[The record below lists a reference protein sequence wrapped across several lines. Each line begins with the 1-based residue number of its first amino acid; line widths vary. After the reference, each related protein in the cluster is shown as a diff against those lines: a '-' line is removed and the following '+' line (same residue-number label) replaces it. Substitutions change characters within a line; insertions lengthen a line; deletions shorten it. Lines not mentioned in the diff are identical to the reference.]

1 MRKNIKIKFR
11 LSDKEECLRIKF
23 KEQIHMRVRWVG
35 HKEKINKNKHF
46 YEAIKTK
53 SWTKRKLVAE
63 MGEIENRS
71 QWTI

>member
-35 HKEKINKNKHF
+35 HKKINKNKNKHF
-46 YEAIKTK
+46 YEAMKTK
-53 SWTKRKLVAE
+53 SWK
-63 MGEIENRS
+63 GN
-71 QWTI
+71 